1 MINGAGCG
9 GPAGNNRTVGV
20 SPAMNNAPAMNNSMD
35 TRAAAKWSPRFL
47 AELLA
52 ITGMTAIVVILGVVQ
67 YLWAS
72 QISRTEQQRLQ
83 SALETGVRNFSQE
96 FSYDFQQLCESFQFE
111 VEGPAAT
118 LEARL
123 LRQYG
128 EWSRISSTPNLV
140 SGVHAWRADPSRA
153 GSLAS
158 YEEAAR
164 RFRDGPW
171 PERFG
176 ALRQFLGKEF
186 AGLPPRIPDGE
197 AYFHP
202 WTLFEETP
210 ALVRPLYQI
219 SSQSPLQVEPAGFL
233 IVELSG
239 EFLSRLFLPELVER
253 NFGGA
258 AQPGFEVAVRSAA
271 EPVQNVYSS
280 VQVLPGS
287 FISPDAKINLIELV
301 DGELRRRGGPGL
313 QPSAAGREWLLLAQH
328 PAGSVE
334 TAVAA
339 LRRRNLAISFG
350 LLAVLAAGMALIFEV
365 ARRAKRIA
373 SQQMEF
379 VAGVSHELC
388 TPLAVINSAAENLMD
403 GVVEGPSEIKVY
415 GGMIRDQG
423 RRLEHLVDEV
433 LQFASGRL
441 ERTGYDLRP
450 VEIAAIVAQSLA
462 SAEPMLRDAGFT
474 VEQECAGPLP
484 LVVADPAAVAMCME
498 NLFSNAVKYAG
509 SSHWISVRARQ
520 IDGGPAR
527 IPAEVQISVADR
539 GLGISARDLPHIFE
553 PFYRVQSVRE
563 HQIRGVG
570 LGLYLVTRA
579 MEGMGGRVSV
589 SSEAGR
595 GSCFTLHFPIAGASE
610 RPKGDTVAPEAKRN
624 VLQASD

>member
-9 GPAGNNRTVGV
+9 SQAGNDRTAGV
-20 SPAMNNAPAMNNSMD
+20 SHAMNNAMA
-35 TRAAAKWSPRFL
+35 TRVVAKWRPRFL

-52 ITGMTAIVVILGVVQ
+52 ITGMTAMVVILGVVQ
-67 YLWAS
+67 YRWAG

-83 SALETGVRNFSQE
+83 SALEAGARNFSQE
-96 FSYDFQQLCESFQFE
+96 FSYDFQQLCESFQLE
-111 VEGPAAT
+111 MAGPAAT
-118 LEARL
+118 LETRL
-123 LRQYG
+123 LARYG
-128 EWSRISSTPNLV
+128 NWSRISSTPNLV
-140 SGVHAWRADPSRA
+140 SAVHVWRADPSHARY
-153 GSLAS
+153 LAS
-158 YEEAAR
+158 YEESTR
-164 RFRDGPW
+164 HFLDGPW
-171 PERFG
+171 PNRFG
-176 ALRQFLGKEF
+176 PLRQFLEKEF
-186 AGLPPRIPDGE
+186 ASLPPRMPDRE
-197 AYFHP
+197 AYFRP
-202 WTLFEETP
+202 WTLFEDAP
-210 ALVRPLYQI
+210 ALVRPLYQL
-219 SSQSPLQVEPAGFL
+219 SSQSQVEPAGFL

-239 EFLSRLFLPELVER
+239 EYLSQLFLPELVER

-258 AQPGFEVAVRSAA
+258 AQPGFEVVVRSAA
-271 EPVQNVYSS
+271 EPFQTVYSS
-280 VQVLPGS
+280 VPVLPSS
-287 FISPDAKINLIELV
+287 FRSPDATVNLIELV

-313 QPSAAGREWLLLAQH
+313 QPSGAGREWVLLAQH

-334 TAVAA
+334 MAVAA

-403 GVVEGPSEIKVY
+403 GVVEGPSEIREY

-433 LQFASGRL
+433 LQFAAGRS

-450 VEIAAIVAQSLA
+450 LEIAAIVTHSLS

-484 LVVADPAAVAMCME
+484 LVVADPAAVGMCME

-509 SSHWISVRARQ
+509 ASHWISVRTQAA
-520 IDGGPAR
+520 PAR
-527 IPAEVQISVADR
+527 APADVQISVADR
-539 GLGISARDLPHIFE
+539 GLGISPRDLPHIFE

-570 LGLYLVTRA
+570 LGLYLVKRA
-579 MEGMGGRVSV
+579 MEGMGGRISV
-589 SSEAGR
+589 SSEVGR

-610 RPKGDTVAPEAKRN
+610 RPEGDTVATENKRN
-624 VLQASD
+624 VLQASG